1 MMTKQKELE
10 IITETI
16 GKLGEQSYLGPWL
29 LSVRHELESMMRAD
43 SFPSIS
49 LAGSEERARL
59 IIERAELDAQ
69 KITNRAEN
77 KAAEIEGAANAVLN
91 RARARISDTQK
102 DLMKIAM
109 NSL

>member
-43 SFPSIS
+43 SFPCVTLSGC
-49 LAGSEERARL
+49 AEDVRD
-59 IIERAELDAQ
+59 IIAKAEQ
-69 KITNRAEN
+69 KAEQ
-77 KAAEIEGAANAVLN
+77 IIANAKREAEKRET
-91 RARARISDTQK
+91 RAQSNVDFASNAIRGAIQS
-102 DLMKIAM
+102 LIAIDERF
-109 NSL
+109 